1 MTIKYTEKGFGLH
14 QAIEAAGHW
23 LRDENGVWISDD
35 DKAVQ
40 AIIDGYDAL
49 VAAKNDALAALA
61 DKRWQ
66 IENGGTTING
76 IPVSTDDRAK
86 TLITGAA
93 DRARRGAQSSFS
105 FKSADGEF
113 VTIDAATM
121 ILLDDS
127 ICDFIQDC
135 FVQEKALADLIFTAT
150 SEDEARAIDQS
161 VGWPKGS

>member
-1 MTIKYTEKGFGLH
+1 MTINYTEKGFGLH

-23 LRDENGVWISDD
+23 LREENGVWISDD
-35 DKAVQ
+35 DKVVQ

-49 VAAKNDALAALA
+49 AAAKKDALAALA

-105 FKSADGEF
+105 FKAANGEF

-127 ICDFIQDC
+127 ICEFIQGC
-135 FVQEKALADLIFTAT
+135 FVQEKTVAALILAAK
-150 SEDEARAIDQS
+150 SEEDARAIDQS